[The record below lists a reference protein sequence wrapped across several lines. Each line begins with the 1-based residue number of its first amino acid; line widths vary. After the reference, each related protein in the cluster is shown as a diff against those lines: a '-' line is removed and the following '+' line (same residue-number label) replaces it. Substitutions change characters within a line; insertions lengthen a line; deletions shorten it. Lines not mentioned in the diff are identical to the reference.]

1 MMRVRAACHV
11 HSDWSY
17 DGKWSLEK
25 LAEAFSKRGYQV
37 VMITEHDRGFD
48 EKRRLEHRE
57 ACRKASTERILLV
70 PGIEYSDKANC
81 VHTLVWGNVP
91 FVGVDVETEK
101 VLAAVTA
108 HQAVAVMAHPSRKQ
122 AWRAFNPAWG
132 ANLLGIELW
141 NRKTD
146 GWAPSRDAAALLET
160 TGALPFVGLDFH
172 ERRQFFPLAT
182 ILEME
187 PSLSEASVLASM
199 SARRCSSEVFGRPLP
214 QLCSGVPARTL
225 RTAERFRRGIAPI
238 FRQVFPRY

>member
-1 MMRVRAACHV
+1 MM
-11 HSDWSY
+11 
-17 DGKWSLEK
+17 
-25 LAEAFSKRGYQV
+25 
-37 VMITEHDRGFD
+37 TEHDRGFD

-91 FVGVDVETEK
+91 FVGVDMETEK

-108 HQAVAVMAHPSRKQ
+108 HQAVAVLAHPSRRQ

-132 ANLLGIELW
+132 AKLLGIEIW

-146 GWAPSRDAAALLET
+146 GWAPSRDAAPLLES

-172 ERRQFFPLAT
+172 EQRQFFPLAT
-182 ILEME
+182 ILEVE
-187 PSLSEASVLASM
+187 PPLSESAVLASM
-199 SARRCSSEVFGRPLP
+199 RARRCGSEVFGRPLR
-214 QLCSGVPARTL
+214 QFSNGTAVKTL
-225 RTAERFRRGIAPI
+225 RTAEFFRRCIAPI
-238 FRQVFPRY
+238 YRKFRQS